1 MNIFLALLVRFVIF
15 KHFTLYVHK
24 VWMIDFRKYSYL
36 TRYTQVLTSF
46 TENIRKF
53 TTEVSKNELT
63 YFCQMLDMMLQ
74 NSNMNS
80 NNPLYQIK

>member
-1 MNIFLALLVRFVIF
+1 
-15 KHFTLYVHK
+15 
-24 VWMIDFRKYSYL
+24 MIDFRKYSYL